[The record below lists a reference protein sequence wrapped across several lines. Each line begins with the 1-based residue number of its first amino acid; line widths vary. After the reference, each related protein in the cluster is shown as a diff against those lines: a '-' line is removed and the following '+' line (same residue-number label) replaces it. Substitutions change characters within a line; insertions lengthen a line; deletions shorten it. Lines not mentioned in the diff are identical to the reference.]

1 MAELSTT
8 SGIPTAT
15 IKFYLREGLLPAG
28 LRTGPTQAQYD
39 ESHVQRLRLIR
50 ALLDVGQLSV
60 TAARSVIASIDSD
73 DPLLHTFDLAQQ
85 SVSQAL
91 DPAEVGEAALGQVD
105 AVLDGWRVSPQNPGR
120 IAAAQVL
127 KVFGELGEPA
137 MRGWYARYA
146 EAALIVAGADLD
158 EIDARDDRE
167 AKAQMVV
174 VGTVLGDAL
183 FSGLRRAAQEH
194 ISSERYP
201 APPYPTT
208 PSHSKE

>member
-15 IKFYLREGLLPAG
+15 IKFYLREELLPAG

-39 ESHVQRLRLIR
+39 ESHLQRLRLIR

-60 TAARSVIASIDSD
+60 AAARAVIASIDSD

-85 SVSQAL
+85 SVSQTL
-91 DPAEVGEAALGQVD
+91 DPALVGDDALGRID
-105 AVLDGWRVSPQNPGR
+105 EVLDGWRVSPQNPGR

-167 AKAQMVV
+167 QKAQMVV

-201 APPYPTT
+201 APPYPPT
-208 PSHSKE
+208 PTHSEE

>member
-28 LRTGPTQAQYD
+28 VRTGPTQAQYD
-39 ESHVQRLRLIR
+39 ESHLQRLRLIR
-50 ALLDVGQLSV
+50 ALLDVGELSV
-60 TAARSVIASIDSD
+60 TAARGVIASIDSD

-85 SVSQAL
+85 SVSQVL
-91 DPAEVGEAALGQVD
+91 DPAEVGDDALDQID
-105 AVLDGWRVSPQNPGR
+105 AVLDGWRVSPGNPGR
-120 IAAAQVL
+120 IAAARVL

-137 MRGWYARYA
+137 MRGWHARYA
-146 EAALIVAGADLD
+146 EAALLVAAADLD

-201 APPYPTT
+201 APSPTT
-208 PSHSKE
+208 AGHSKE